1 MKLGVAMGREHRTA
15 DLSHAPLMLI
25 GMFAVTNSVALVGVE
40 ARTVRVE
47 AHVGGGEKGRLNV
60 VGLPDTAVREAKDR
74 VLAAMAVS
82 GYRFPPR
89 SVTVN
94 LAPADLP
101 KSGSAYDLPIAL
113 ALLAAAGEIPAGACN
128 VVALGELALD
138 GKVRPARGGVGA
150 AIVASKLGVPC
161 LLPPDAAAE
170 ASIVSSARVQVVGS
184 LATAIAAALGEG
196 DFPAPPLPKPP
207 QPDIQD
213 LAEVRGQPLAKR
225 ALEVA
230 AAGGHHMLLSGPP
243 GSGKTMLARRLP
255 GVLPELDEKDAL
267 EVAQVWSSAGRPRPC
282 LSRPPIRSPHHTATT
297 AGVIGGGSG
306 VPVPGEISMAH
317 RGVLFLDELGEFPP
331 KLLDALRQPLEEGKV
346 TIARK
351 GVSVTFPAAV
361 QLVAA
366 TNPCPCGY
374 QYDYRQGCTCT
385 DRMIQRYRRRLS
397 GPLMDR
403 FDIRVRL
410 ERVDPDAMI
419 GPPEEPSRDV
429 AERVSTA
436 WAAQY
441 RRGRRNRDLGR
452 GDLDDLEV
460 ATGAKRLIEGALR
473 HGSLTGRGFDR
484 VRRLSRTIADLAGSE
499 TVGEP
504 HAAEALILRGTL

>member
-1 MKLGVAMGREHRTA
+1 
-15 DLSHAPLMLI
+15 
-25 GMFAVTNSVALVGVE
+25 MFASTNSVALVGVE
-40 ARTVRVE
+40 ARAVSVE

-74 VLAAMAVS
+74 VMAAMAVS

-138 GKVRPARGGVGA
+138 GSLRPARGGLGA
-150 AIVASKLGVPC
+150 AIVAAELGVPC
-161 LLPPDAAAE
+161 LLPPEAAAE
-170 ASIVSSARVQVVGS
+170 ASVVTSADVQVVVS
-184 LATAIAAALGEG
+184 LPVAISAALGESAS
-196 DFPAPPLPKPP
+196 PAVTPPRVVPP
-207 QPDIQD
+207 DPHD

-243 GSGKTMLARRLP
+243 GSGKTMLARCLP
-255 GVLPELDEKDAL
+255 GVLPDLDHETAL
-267 EVAQVWSSAGRPRPC
+267 EVAQVWSSAGRERPC
-282 LSRPPIRSPHHTATT
+282 LTRPPIRSPHHTATT
-297 AGVIGGGSG
+297 AAVIGGGSG

-317 RGVLFLDELGEFPP
+317 RGVLFLDELGEFRPH
-331 KLLDALRQPLEEGKV
+331 LLDALRQPLEDGEV

-351 GVSVTFPAAV
+351 GASVTFPAAI

-366 TNPCPCGY
+366 TNPCPCGFHGHF
-374 QYDYRQGCTCT
+374 RKGCECT
-385 DRMIQRYRRRLS
+385 ERMVQRYRRRLS

-403 FDIRVRL
+403 FDIRIRV
-410 ERVDPDAMI
+410 ERVDPDALI
-419 GPPEEPSRDV
+419 GPPGEPSRKV
-429 AERVSTA
+429 AERVATA
-436 WAAQY
+436 WEAQ
-441 RRGRRNRDLGR
+441 RARGRRNRDLGR
-452 GDLDDLEV
+452 SELDELEFT
-460 ATGAKRLIEGALR
+460 TGAQRMIEGALR
-473 HGSLTGRGFDR
+473 HGSMTGRGFDR
-484 VRRLSRTIADLAGSE
+484 VRRLARTVADLAGSE
-499 TVGEP
+499 PVEES
-504 HAAEALILRGTL
+504 HASQALVLRGHRERFHR

>member
-1 MKLGVAMGREHRTA
+1 
-15 DLSHAPLMLI
+15 
-25 GMFAVTNSVALVGVE
+25 MFASTNSVALVGVK
-40 ARTVRVE
+40 ARAVSVE

-113 ALLAAAGEIPAGACN
+113 ALLAAAGEIPDAACN

-138 GKVRPARGGVGA
+138 GRLRPARGGLGA
-150 AIVASKLGVPC
+150 AIVASKLGMTC

-170 ASIVSSARVQVVGS
+170 ASLVSSADVQAVRS
-184 LATAIAAALGEG
+184 LAMAVSAALGEG
-196 DFPAPPLPKPP
+196 DFPAPPRPRQPEPDLP
-207 QPDIQD
+207 D

-230 AAGGHHMLLSGPP
+230 AAGGHHMLLTGPP
-243 GSGKTMLARRLP
+243 GAGKTMVARCLP
-255 GVLPELDEKDAL
+255 GVLPGLDEETAL
-267 EVAQVWSSAGRPRPC
+267 EVAQVWSSAGRPRTS
-282 LSRPPIRSPHHTATT
+282 LFRPPIRSPHHTATT
-297 AGVIGGGSG
+297 AAVIGGGSG

-317 RGVLFLDELGEFPP
+317 QGVLFLDELGEFPP
-331 KLLDALRQPLEEGKV
+331 KLLDALRQPLEEGQV

-351 GVSVTFPAAV
+351 GVSMTFPAKV

-374 QYDYRQGCTCT
+374 NNDYRQGCTCT

-403 FDIRVRL
+403 FDIRVRVQG
-410 ERVDPDAMI
+410 VDPDAMI
-419 GPPEEPSRDV
+419 GPPEEPSHDV
-429 AERVSTA
+429 AGRVSIA
-436 WAAQY
+436 REAQR

-452 GDLDDLEV
+452 SDLDAVDMAV
-460 ATGAKRLIEGALR
+460 SAQKLIEGALR

-484 VRRLSRTIADLAGSE
+484 VRRLARTIADLAGSDRVE
-499 TVGEP
+499 EP
-504 HAAEALILRGTL
+504 HASEALILRGVL